1 MVQVRTRDVAAVY
14 REVHER
20 LWRSLLAFTGD
31 PEVASD
37 AESEAFT
44 QAMRRGDE
52 IDDIAAW
59 VWRSSFRIAAGMLSR
74 RARERIARR
83 RLVDDPVIEPSV
95 VEFLA
100 LLGARSRQQRA
111 CVALRYS
118 GGFTPTEI
126 ANLLGT
132 SSGTV
137 RVQLH
142 RAHAALR
149 QTLADEPR

>member
-1 MVQVRTRDVAAVY
+1 MVQVGTRDVAAVY

-31 PEVASD
+31 PDVASD

-44 QAMRRGDE
+44 QAMRRGAAV
-52 IDDIAAW
+52 DDIAAW
-59 VWRSSFRIAAGMLSR
+59 VWRASFRIAAGMLSGR
-74 RARERIARR
+74 SRERQARH

-95 VEFLA
+95 AEFLA
-100 LLGARSRQQRA
+100 LLGELSGQQRA

-118 GGFTPTEI
+118 GGFTPAEI
-126 ANLLGT
+126 ADLLGT

-142 RAHAALR
+142 RAHQALR
-149 QTLADEPR
+149 RTLADDPR